1 VKDRSKQPPPVKTEE
16 QSKVPGELLPGVPRK
31 LTPDPSRITLTNEV
45 ELEQARLKSS
55 LLSSLPPPAGRP
67 SGEQNLLSLAN
78 AQAPT
83 VPPPAHPESSPMAI
97 TAENPAL
104 DLDALPLPEAPA
116 EEPTG
121 SSPLVEMRDRFSL
134 GDYTGALQLAESILE
149 EDPRHI
155 EASECAEDC
164 RVVLI
169 KMYSAKIGPLD
180 KVPVVMVPRAQ
191 LKWLS
196 IDHRAGFVLSHIDG
210 TSNLEMI
217 LDVSGM
223 PPLDALRI
231 LYELVQQKIIS
242 FR

>member
-1 VKDRSKQPPPVKTEE
+1 
-16 QSKVPGELLPGVPRK
+16 LPGGKRRP
-31 LTPDPSRITLTNEV
+31 TPDPTRITLTNEA
-45 ELEQARLKSS
+45 ELEQARLKSA
-55 LLSSLPPPAGRP
+55 LLSSLPPPGRP

-83 VPPPAHPESSPMAI
+83 VPPPRDDSSSPMAV

-104 DLDALPLPEAPA
+104 DLDALPLPDEPA
-116 EEPTG
+116 EEPG
-121 SSPLVEMRDRFSL
+121 KSSPLTEMRDRYSL
-134 GDYTGALQLAESILE
+134 GDYTGALQLAESILADE
-149 EDPRHI
+149 PRHA
-155 EASECAEDC
+155 EATECADSC
-164 RVVLI
+164 RKVLI

-191 LKWLS
+191 LRWLS

-210 TSNLEMI
+210 TSSLEMI